1 MRYRWF
7 VDEEKQKDEFG
18 VPVSRAA
25 YDEALHPP
33 RKTSLYGRKEVLA
46 ILVVIFIMLY
56 EWNEDYSPI
65 TYMCVSFL
73 TFEVRPLVAF
83 FMGDKG
89 RTVSNVLTGFSV
101 AMFVAAAFWTLL

>member
-7 VDEEKQKDEFG
+7 IDEEKQKDEFG
-18 VPVSRAA
+18 VPVSRAT

-33 RKTSLYGRKEVLA
+33 RKASIYSRKEVLA

-65 TYMCVSFL
+65 IYMCVSFL
-73 TFEVRPLVAF
+73 TFEVRPLVRIF
-83 FMGDKG
+83 WGDKG
-89 RTVSNVLTGFSV
+89 RTASNVLTGFSV
-101 AMFVAAAFWTLL
+101 ATFVAAVFWSMM